1 MKRLGQ
7 IIRFLYLG
15 LFFLTPLIFNFRN
28 SELFELPKMHF
39 VYFLTIIIVSL
50 HFINWLSGQTKLVV
64 KHPLSLPLLLFL
76 ISQIITTFTSIDP
89 NTSFF
94 GYYSRLNGGLLSI
107 ITFTSLFYYLI
118 PYLTPH
124 FQKNIINISL
134 FSGFLVAVYGI
145 LQHLGIDRHLWVQ
158 DVQNRVFSSL
168 GQPNWL
174 AAYLC
179 IIIPFS
185 LYQSRQTQNP
195 KISLLHH
202 LNSLALFAC
211 LLFTKSKSGLIAA
224 GISLGIYFLF
234 QFIFDFKHKTLS
246 KNLKLYFLPILFLVI
261 ALTTKNPLTEKIF
274 PKKSSSAPAA
284 PSTNL
289 IITPSADIRR
299 IVWRGSLDLWQKFP
313 LFGTGVET
321 FAYSYYWTRPVEH
334 NLTSEWDFLYNKAH
348 NEYLNY
354 LATTGLVG
362 FVPYIFLIITF
373 LVVLFKNRRSK
384 LFLPVLSAYLS
395 ILITNAAGFSVV
407 VTSLYFFLLPALFF
421 FSPAKPA
428 PPSAPKPKYFMII
441 PISIGLFLTYLNFTF
456 YLADIYYAK
465 SESADSRQNYPDAY
479 KYINL
484 SLKLNPYQPTY
495 LITHA
500 LASAKMALATKDQSY
515 IKIATT
521 SADRSVAISP
531 ANINFWRQRAQVYY
545 YLSGFGSDYFIK
557 TVESMIQASK
567 LAPTDPKNYYSLAQ
581 FLESAQLIDDAIF
594 YYQQA
599 IKLKPN
605 YDHAYFSLGK
615 IYFDKKDYRLAT
627 DNLQQAVNY
636 SHPVN
641 TEAQKL
647 LDQIKTSSKP

>member
-1 MKRLGQ
+1 MKRLDQ
-7 IIRFLYLG
+7 IIRFLYLS

-39 VYFLTIIIVSL
+39 VYFLTIFIVSL

-64 KHPLSLPLLLFL
+64 KHPFSFPLLLFL

-89 NTSFF
+89 FTSFF
-94 GYYSRLNGGLLSI
+94 GYYSRLNGGLVSI
-107 ITFTSLFYYLI
+107 ITFTSLFYCLI
-118 PYLTPH
+118 PYLTPR

-145 LQHLGIDRHLWVQ
+145 LQHFGIDRHLWVQ

-179 IIIPFS
+179 LILPLS
-185 LYQSRQTQNP
+185 LYQSHQTQNP

-224 GISLGIYFLF
+224 AVSLGIYLLY
-234 QFIFDFKHKTLS
+234 QLISDFKHHTFP
-246 KNLKLYFLPILFLVI
+246 KNLKSYLIFILFFI
-261 ALTTKNPLTEKIF
+261 ITLTTKNPLTQKF
-274 PKKSSSAPAA
+274 FTSPPSPQPTNSPA
-284 PSTNL
+284 NL
-289 IITPSADIRR
+289 IITPSQDIRR

-321 FAYSYYWTRPVEH
+321 FAYSYYWTRPIEH

-348 NEYLNY
+348 NEYINY
-354 LATTGLVG
+354 LATTGLIG
-362 FVPYIFLIITF
+362 FIPYIFLIITF
-373 LVVLFKNRRSK
+373 LVVLFKNRHSK
-384 LFLPVLSAYLS
+384 LFLPFLTSYLS

-407 VTSLYFFLLPALFF
+407 VISLYFFLFPALFLLPATK
-421 FSPAKPA
+421 SPT
-428 PPSAPKPKYFMII
+428 PPPKHKYLMVI
-441 PISIGLFLTYLNFTF
+441 PLIVGLCLTYLNLTS

-465 SESADSRQNYPDAY
+465 SESADNRQNYPDAY

-495 LITHA
+495 LIYHA
-500 LASAKMALATKDQSY
+500 LASAKMAVATQDQSY
-515 IKIATT
+515 LQPAIT
-521 SADRSVAISP
+521 SANRSVAISP
-531 ANINFWRQRAQVYY
+531 ANLNFWRQRAQVYY

-581 FLESAQLIDDAIF
+581 FLESAQLTDDAIF

-615 IYFDKKDYRLAT
+615 IYFDKKDYHPAA